1 MGCSRCPVPPLPL
14 ARRVVVTCTGLFG
27 DGAPELGL
35 STVEEQPA
43 SAGGGGWVLFLES
56 SSGAVRGTATVVI
69 SGAANNRSSIQ
80 GGSHQM
86 PEALSCFVQCNIPLG
101 MQGKVHMSKV
111 CISGFQEE
119 GYEDIRGEIEML
131 QQCRRPNVVR
141 YFGSYQG
148 VKYLWKNLLSNYSQG
163 DNTSCILHSTST
175 PAFFFEQVLESG
187 PAGGGCPFSVP
198 FNAWC

>member
-27 DGAPELGL
+27 DGEPELGL

-43 SAGGGGWVLFLES
+43 SAGGGGVGPLSGVQQWSSQRNCDSCHLWCSKQQKQHSRRKPSVSSVLDSVTREYPS
-56 SSGAVRGTATVVI
+56 TK
-69 SGAANNRSSIQ
+69 
-80 GGSHQM
+80 M

-148 VKYLWKNLLSNYSQG
+148 VKYLWVQSNSLISILLITLRNRE
-163 DNTSCILHSTST
+163 TILSLR
-175 PAFFFEQVLESG
+175 E
-187 PAGGGCPFSVP
+187 C
-198 FNAWC
+198 